1 MRCRRR
7 PRSPLGDRSRVGRA
21 RLGRHGGGAERA
33 GARGAGG
40 RLGGLGAA
48 GANGAAGG
56 GAAAAAPGGEAQVRG
71 ARGRGPGARGSS
83 TRGRRSG
90 LGCVGLIRVLASR
103 WRRRDEADP
112 ARAGAPRGFHNPLF
126 YAADSAEAVRGA
138 RGRGCGTSLRLGS
151 LTLRSRSCRPRS
163 RTKGAPAAATSLI
176 RCLAKGRRRPE
187 RPRDRPQPH
196 PTGIAGPA
204 GSPTLCWPRMG
215 WPGPIKRFL
224 APAVSVDHPPSPPP
238 NPPAPVPRP
247 SVPAWSEL
255 GGPGRMVRGGPQ
267 SPCPLTPSHP
277 WRSWVLPV
285 GWGGPMFWP
294 EKVLP

>member
-56 GAAAAAPGGEAQVRG
+56 GAAAAAPGGEAQVR
-71 ARGRGPGARGSS
+71 GARGSS

-238 NPPAPVPRP
+238 PTLPLLSRARL
-247 SVPAWSEL
+247 SL
-255 GGPGRMVRGGPQ
+255 PGR
-267 SPCPLTPSHP
+267 
-277 WRSWVLPV
+277 SWEGQV
-285 GWGGPMFWP
+285 GW
-294 EKVLP
+294 